1 MFEMPPST
9 EKSAGS
15 DAGVISSDLVLYAVN
30 NGVALIT
37 LNNPLRNNAWS
48 AELGDC
54 FFDRLDQAALDPDVR
69 SIVVTGAG
77 KTFCPGADMEGMSS
91 NAHAG
96 NGIDAT
102 GVRRYL
108 THPLTIPKPIIGAI
122 NGACAGFGFV
132 LTAMFDI
139 RFAARGAKFTTS
151 FARRG
156 VAAEWAITL
165 LLPQLVGL
173 QRALDLL
180 LSGRVFTADEALTY
194 GYLLGVAEPTDVVDV
209 ALKYAGELATFSSPT
224 AMAAIR
230 RQVYDDLGNS
240 LKTAR
245 ESSMAYMRLISQ
257 YPDFVE
263 GVDHYAEGRPPRFPP
278 LAPDFKTAE
287 Y

>member
-9 EKSAGS
+9 EESAVNDVG
-15 DAGVISSDLVLYAVN
+15 AINSDLVLYVVN
-30 NGVALIT
+30 KGVALIT

-77 KTFCPGADMEGMSS
+77 KSFCPGADMEGLSS

-96 NGIDAT
+96 NGIDPT

-194 GYLLGVAEPTDVVDV
+194 GYLLGVVERTDVVDV
-209 ALKYAGELATFSSPT
+209 ALDYAGELATFSSPT

-257 YPDFVE
+257 YPDFGE
-263 GVDHYAEGRPPRFPP
+263 GVDHYVEGRPPRFPP
-278 LAPDFKTAE
+278 LAPDFEIAE